1 MHIIVSSFV
10 FISTMLAL
18 FGKDWTHI
26 RYQWLLLSIFHI
38 EVRGEGEGGT
48 PNVSMKSYVLHKSGG
63 MIHNLDTFSI

>member
-26 RYQWLLLSIFHI
+26 RYQWHSLSIFHI
-38 EVRGEGEGGT
+38 EVGGG
-48 PNVSMKSYVLHKSGG
+48 PQMYQ
-63 MIHNLDTFSI
+63 